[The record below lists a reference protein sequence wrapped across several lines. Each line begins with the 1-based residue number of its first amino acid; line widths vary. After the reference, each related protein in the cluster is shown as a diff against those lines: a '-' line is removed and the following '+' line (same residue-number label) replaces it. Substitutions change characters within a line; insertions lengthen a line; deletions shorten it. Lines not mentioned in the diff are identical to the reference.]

1 MIEFTNKIQ
10 IERPLE
16 EVFEFIS
23 DFENLSKWNYYV
35 TSVKKL
41 GDEPVGI
48 GTKYHQ
54 VRKTDQ
60 QQIEVVE
67 YERNQV
73 VAIETL
79 PPEKNLHMRFQF
91 DAVDGG
97 VDITDTWQLEANT
110 TGPLNWLAEKKVKAA
125 VSQNLEKLKRLLE
138 NGRVTLQ
145 DGRTEILERIS

>member
-1 MIEFTNKIQ
+1 MIDFTNKIH
-10 IERPLE
+10 IERPLDE
-16 EVFEFIS
+16 AFEFIS

-35 TSVKKL
+35 TDVKKL

-54 VRKTDQ
+54 IRKTDQ
-60 QQIEVVE
+60 QQFQVTE

-79 PPEKNLHMRFQF
+79 PPEKKLHMRFQF
-91 DAVDGG
+91 DKVDGG
-97 VDITDTWQLEANT
+97 VEITDTWQLEANAP
-110 TGPLNWLAEKKVKAA
+110 GPLHWLAEKKVKSA
-125 VSQNLEKLKRLLE
+125 VTQNLKKLKSLLE

-145 DGRTEILERIS
+145 DGRTENLERI